1 MSLPTMETMSKYG
14 IFANTSD
21 FLQYLNIYRH
31 GASPSYSRVYPE
43 PNEGECPQCQR
54 YGAHNAHTQMMLECA
69 NCSNV
74 FKNKLHC
81 MNNIE

>member
-14 IFANTSD
+14 MFANTSS
-21 FLQYLNIYRH
+21 FLEYLKIYRQ
-31 GASPSYSRVYPE
+31 GAPSYSQVSPE
-43 PNEGECPQCQR
+43 PTEGECPQCQR
-54 YGAHNAHTQMMLECA
+54 YGCHNTHTSTMLECT

-81 MNNIE
+81 MYKLE